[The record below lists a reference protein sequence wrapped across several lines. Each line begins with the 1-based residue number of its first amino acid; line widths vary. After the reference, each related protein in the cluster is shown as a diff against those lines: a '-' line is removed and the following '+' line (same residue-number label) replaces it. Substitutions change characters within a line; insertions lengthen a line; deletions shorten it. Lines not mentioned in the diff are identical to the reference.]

1 MSKIKSADEDMEYYL
16 ARIRVA
22 RIEFMALIKA
32 ENLLEAQKIAERE
45 YSVEDG
51 YTVTMQVTLQ

>member
-22 RIEFMALIKA
+22 RIEFMAL
-32 ENLLEAQKIAERE
+32 AERE

-51 YTVTMQVTLQ
+51 YTVTMQVTLK

>member
-1 MSKIKSADEDMEYYL
+1 MEYYL
-16 ARIRVA
+16 AKIRVA

-32 ENLLEAQKIAERE
+32 KSFIEAQKIAERE

-51 YTVTMQVTLQ
+51 YTITMQVTLQ

>member
-1 MSKIKSADEDMEYYL
+1 MEYYL

-22 RIEFMALIKA
+22 RIEFTTLIKA
-32 ENLLEAQKIAERE
+32 KNLIEAQKIAERE

-51 YTVTMQVTLQ
+51 YTITIQVTLQ

>member
-1 MSKIKSADEDMEYYL
+1 MEYYL

-51 YTVTMQVTLQ
+51 YTITMQVTLQ